1 MENKDHLVKKIKHLL
16 RRANA
21 PSRLHHYGPKTYEL
35 WQHVFGLFVKSYCQL
50 SYRSAAIFLRQLGF
64 NVASK
69 STLQRYAARLSLPFW
84 QTLLRSTLG
93 ATSCIAAVDGT
104 GLSRTQASH
113 HYIRRIDGYRH
124 KRGFQLMLLV
134 SRNKKVLSLRL
145 RSKSAGETKDV
156 PYLWR
161 RTGKKLT
168 TVLMDKGYDAEWLHQ
183 FFASLKVRS
192 IAPVRKGARRGRYR
206 KKLRD
211 NFPEKL
217 YHKRSIVESVIH
229 ALKQRFGGHI
239 GSKYMC
245 SARTEMYVRAIL
257 YNMSMLLRRLLG
269 QSLEREYIKVTVP
282 PRKLTIQ
289 QKPSNKGNHH

>member
-1 MENKDHLVKKIKHLL
+1 
-16 RRANA
+16 
-21 PSRLHHYGPKTYEL
+21 
-35 WQHVFGLFVKSYCQL
+35 
-50 SYRSAAIFLRQLGF
+50 
-64 NVASK
+64 
-69 STLQRYAARLSLPFW
+69 
-84 QTLLRSTLG
+84 
-93 ATSCIAAVDGT
+93 
-104 GLSRTQASH
+104 
-113 HYIRRIDGYRH
+113 
-124 KRGFQLMLLV
+124 
-134 SRNKKVLSLRL
+134 
-145 RSKSAGETKDV
+145 
-156 PYLWR
+156 
-161 RTGKKLT
+161 
-168 TVLMDKGYDAEWLHQ
+168 MDKGYDAEWLHQ

-269 QSLEREYIKVTVP
+269 QSLCHNNPYIPEKFIDSKALLGTSKSP
-282 PRKLTIQ
+282 TLKNRQSLIL
-289 QKPSNKGNHH
+289 